1 MKNKALL
8 CINTLKSGSSI
19 LGNDIKV
26 YLETKYF
33 VEVVLID
40 VSKPLLSFPR
50 ENFLFLIT
58 LGGDGTVLLAVN
70 LLLENKNVD
79 IPIISINMGKVGFL
93 ADIKIEDF
101 KKVIDRFFKNSLV
114 INKKFLLHV
123 TVYKHGKDLIS
134 KYALNDIIIRSS
146 ILNKMIHV
154 DLKVNSES
162 FLSYKSDGIIVST
175 PTGSTGY
182 SFSAGGP
189 ILEADLE
196 GFLLTPI
203 SPHSVYNRSFVFS
216 KLSKLSLSFSKEYF
230 IAPASIFLDGIN
242 FGSFGVDVVFEFE
255 ISSQSLNFVSFC
267 TDTFVKRLKNKL
279 L

>member
-1 MKNKALL
+1 MKNKVLL
-8 CINTLKSGSSI
+8 CINTLKSGASI
-19 LGNDIKV
+19 LGYDIKV

-40 VSKPLLSFPR
+40 VGKPLLSFPR

-70 LLLENKNVD
+70 LLLETKNID

-101 KKVIDRFFKNSLV
+101 KKVIDRFFNNSLAV
-114 INKKFLLHV
+114 NKKFLLHV
-123 TVYKHGKDLIS
+123 TVCQHGKDLIS

-146 ILNKMIHV
+146 ILNKMIYV
-154 DLKVNSES
+154 DLRVNSES
-162 FLSYKSDGIIVST
+162 FLSYKSDGVIVST

-216 KLSKLSLSFSKEYF
+216 KSTKLSLSFSKEYF
-230 IAPASIFLDGIN
+230 IASASIF
-242 FGSFGVDVVFEFE
+242 
-255 ISSQSLNFVSFC
+255 
-267 TDTFVKRLKNKL
+267 
-279 L
+279 